1 MAGDVLSDT
10 ERRALIEKAR
20 MAKAFLAK
28 VREAC
33 DGPEP
38 VEQVRKVATMYAKGS
53 QSVKRAVIPAK
64 QRRDDTRTV
73 LSKAREIMRTEPTLK
88 LSEAVQKASV
98 QLLHEQP
105 QGRAWD
111 ETLSEAVQKRV
122 AELTEQEIVKSDRS
136 QADAYRAVA
145 EQHPGLLSLGYS
157 EYGHLPVTVAVEEL
171 VKIIASGRG
180 VRSRSISPGG
190 REGAT
195 VS

>member
-1 MAGDVLSDT
+1 MAELSDT

-20 MAKAFLAK
+20 MAKAFLRK
-28 VREAC
+28 VHEAC

-53 QSVKRAVIPAK
+53 QAVKRSVIPRK
-64 QRRDDTRTV
+64 ERRDDTKT
-73 LSKAREIMRTEPTLK
+73 LLAKARAVMRAEPTLT

-111 ETLSEAVQKRV
+111 ETLSDAVAKRV
-122 AELTEQEIVKSDRS
+122 AELAEQEIVKSDRS

-145 EQHPGLLSLGYS
+145 EQHPGLMSLAYC

-171 VKIIASGRG
+171 VKMAASNNQ
-180 VRSRSISPGG
+180 
-190 REGAT
+190 ENAQHAT
-195 VS
+195 ALLMSLGDLA